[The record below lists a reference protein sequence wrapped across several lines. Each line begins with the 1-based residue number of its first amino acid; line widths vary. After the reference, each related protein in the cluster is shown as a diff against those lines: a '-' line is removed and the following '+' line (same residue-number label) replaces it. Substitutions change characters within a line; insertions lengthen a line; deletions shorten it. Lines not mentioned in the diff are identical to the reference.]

1 MLIKSEL
8 RSLQS
13 VPLDKRLYNEILKRS
28 TEVEVKTHTAEERVD
43 RRGVPEFGWG
53 LGGGEALERHASVKY
68 GKGKQEKRILK
79 V

>member
-8 RSLQS
+8 GSFQS

-43 RRGVPEFGWG
+43 RSSEGGVGV
-53 LGGGEALERHASVKY
+53 GGGALGRRASVKY
-68 GKGKQEKRILK
+68 GKGKQENRILK